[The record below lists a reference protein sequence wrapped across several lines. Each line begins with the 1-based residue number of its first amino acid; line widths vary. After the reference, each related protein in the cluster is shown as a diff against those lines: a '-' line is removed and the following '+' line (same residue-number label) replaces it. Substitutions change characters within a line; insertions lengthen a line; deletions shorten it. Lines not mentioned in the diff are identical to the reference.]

1 MAASPL
7 IRASRKPKL
16 IKHLRRATV
25 RPPVSRLTRSRGKG
39 YAALGISR
47 DTLIRLIDHPELPL
61 RIHTRETI
69 KAGRS
74 ALLVQG
80 EFPVGDRMVSVAYKC
95 VRRRG
100 FGKMLTA
107 WLFGNR
113 TLATWK
119 TARTLEDLGI
129 PTARPLLVIVPR
141 WFQPAMP
148 SYIAYEWVDQAKN
161 LTAYSHWLNGQAD
174 DEARERLHAAA
185 ETLGEVVGAMHRN
198 RVSHRDLK
206 AGNLLL
212 ANRPSSVEAFVIDLD
227 GARRFLWLP
236 RSRRFRD
243 LSRLAFATAFDE
255 TITHSARLRFL
266 RAYMKAAGENQTSWK
281 TFWRR
286 VAEMAQR
293 RQVKKSRQGRRH
305 P

>member
-1 MAASPL
+1 LAAPPL
-7 IRASRKPKL
+7 IRTPRNLNPANG
-16 IKHLRRATV
+16 LRQDIGH
-25 RPPVSRLTRSRGKG
+25 PVVSTLTRSRGKG

-61 RIHTRETI
+61 RIHTRDTI

-74 ALLVQG
+74 ALLVRG
-80 EFPVGDRMVSVAYKC
+80 EFRIGDRMVSVAYKC

-113 TLATWK
+113 TLRTWK
-119 TARTLEDLGI
+119 MARTLEHLGI
-129 PTARPLLVIVPR
+129 PTARPLVVILPR
-141 WFQPAMP
+141 WFQPARP
-148 SYIAYEWVDQAKN
+148 SYIAYEWVDKAKN
-161 LTAYSHWLNGQAD
+161 LTAYSQWLKGLAD
-174 DEARERLHAAA
+174 GEARERLHAAA

-212 ANRPSSVEAFVIDLD
+212 ANQPSSVEAFVIDLD

-236 RSRRFRD
+236 RSRRLRD

-255 TITHSARLRFL
+255 TITHTARLRFL
-266 RAYMKAAGENQTSWK
+266 RAYVKAAGENWTSWK
-281 TFWRR
+281 TIWRR
-286 VAEMAQR
+286 VARMAKK
-293 RQVKKSRQGRRH
+293 RQVKKNR
-305 P
+305 